1 MSTHSGLP
9 VLQICAPPHIPFL
22 ISDGIEIDK
31 HLPPSRRKIVGVYGF
46 ALLLAPALFYFH
58 VIVIFDVI
66 GEIPHYKA
74 WLLEN
79 LGPKHTGKP
88 LLLSCF
94 LALMSAHVIDAAAW
108 GLFLRWTQVLSSITE
123 GVYFSAASITTLGY
137 GDILLTYPWRHLGTL
152 TAITGV
158 LMFGC
163 STAFLFVIL
172 QTVWQHF

>member
-1 MSTHSGLP
+1 LSTHSGLP

-108 GLFLRWTQVLSSITE
+108 GLFFAGHRCYPVLPRVFTSALHRSQRW
-123 GVYFSAASITTLGY
+123 A
-137 GDILLTYPWRHLGTL
+137 
-152 TAITGV
+152 TAT
-158 LMFGC
+158 FC
-163 STAFLFVIL
+163 
-172 QTVWQHF
+172 